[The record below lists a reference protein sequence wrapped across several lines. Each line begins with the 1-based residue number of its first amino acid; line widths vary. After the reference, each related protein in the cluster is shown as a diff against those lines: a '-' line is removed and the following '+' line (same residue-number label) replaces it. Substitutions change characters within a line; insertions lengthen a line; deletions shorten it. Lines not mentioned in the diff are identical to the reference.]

1 MVESRQKKFGKSLVF
16 KMFQVDFSKNA
27 VKSLKRFPLKDQ
39 LRIKKISEK
48 IKQNPFALD
57 IKKLG
62 VPHKTSHRIRSGS
75 YRIFL
80 DIDTTTKIVLIIDIE
95 RRTTQTY

>member
-1 MVESRQKKFGKSLVF
+1 MY
-16 KMFQVDFSKNA
+16 QVNFSKSA
-27 VKSLKRFPLKDQ
+27 IKSLKKFPISDQ

-48 IKQNPFALD
+48 IKDNPFSLD

-62 VPHKTSHRIRSGS
+62 PPHKTSHRIRTGS

-80 DIDTTTKIVLIIDIE
+80 DINTTNKTILMVDIE
-95 RRTTQTY
+95 RRTTQTYH

>member
-1 MVESRQKKFGKSLVF
+1 MYQVKIYKKAVKYLKKF
-16 KMFQVDFSKNA
+16 
-27 VKSLKRFPLKDQ
+27 PLEDQ
-39 LRIKKISEK
+39 TRIKRAFQK

-62 VPHKTSHRIRSGS
+62 PPHTTSHRIRIGS

-80 DIDTTTKIVLIIDIE
+80 DINTEAKIIIIVEVE
-95 RRTTQTY
+95 RRTTQTYR